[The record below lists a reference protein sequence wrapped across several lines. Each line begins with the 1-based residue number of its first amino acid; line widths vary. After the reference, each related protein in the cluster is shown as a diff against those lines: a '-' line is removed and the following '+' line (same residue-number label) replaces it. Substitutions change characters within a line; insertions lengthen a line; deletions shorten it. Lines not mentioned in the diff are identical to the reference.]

1 MSHVP
6 SNKTLA
12 KAIVVFG
19 GAQTFSVL
27 AGLVRNKVAAETIGA
42 EGVGLNALY
51 LAIAGL
57 LGSIIGLGLGNS
69 AVQRLS
75 SLGENPIQ
83 QREEIGRLR
92 TIEWLLA
99 LLSVIVAAVA
109 SPWLSRGYFGD
120 YNHIFEMILVGVVS
134 ASYIVS
140 GIETAILKSLGR
152 TKALATYLLWIAL
165 ISVIVSVPIYCLLG
179 VPGVIWS
186 LMLTYLFSA
195 LLSVWMGW
203 RASDIAPRWSLLTNL
218 KGLFQSL
225 SPVIRL
231 GFAFLA
237 TGIVAQAVELF
248 IQSMLQ
254 QVASLQEVGL
264 YKAGFQ
270 MSITYPAMIF
280 TAIAND
286 FYPRLCAI
294 GNDLSER
301 NRLVRQQT
309 KVLLA
314 VVVPL
319 ILLYELIVPWVVTLL
334 LSNEFLPIVTMIR
347 WAALSVIL
355 KAVLLP
361 MGYLPLALNKS
372 LHFVLLEVFS
382 WLTLALCIF
391 LGYSLQGFNGIGM
404 GITIS
409 TLVDVLIYAWFVH
422 HHYQFTFVAKSKRA
436 FAVIPYEGLGNRL
449 RAIASAIEVARRNKA
464 PLTVYWN
471 ATDNCQCRYDD
482 LFVPQLLPEVTL
494 VENTRLTHRL
504 ASWRQ
509 NLRLPHLLQWL
520 RYDQCLRKF
529 NYWPNNEISDV
540 LNPEGE
546 VLLETCYSMT
556 ASYPPISEW
565 LHLQPALQQR
575 VDAMVGQFAPMTIG
589 LHIRGTDHL
598 LARQHST
605 LDLFI
610 TRIDQEIALHPEV
623 SFFLATDEPEVKR
636 QLLERYPNRILTF
649 DAPLQRDTVEGMQA
663 AIVDCFCLSQT
674 SRILGSYNSTY
685 SSLAAEIGGIEL
697 EEVSGP
703 PQSPPRGED

>member
-1 MSHVP
+1 MPSVP

-57 LGSIIGLGLGNS
+57 LGSLVGLGLGNS

-75 SLGENPIQ
+75 SLTDHPQQ

-92 TIEWLLA
+92 TVEWLLA
-99 LLSVIVAAVA
+99 LLGVLIAAIA

-120 YNHIFEMILVGVVS
+120 TSHSWEMMLVGVVA

-152 TKALATYLLWIAL
+152 TKTLATYLLWVAVL
-165 ISVIVSVPIYCLLG
+165 SVVVSVPIYWLLG

-195 LLSVWMGW
+195 LLAVWMGW
-203 RASDIAPRWSLLTNL
+203 GASDVAPRWSLLTDL
-218 KGLFQSL
+218 KGLFRSL

-264 YKAGFQ
+264 YKAGYQ
-270 MSITYPAMIF
+270 MSVTYPAMIF

-286 FYPRLCAI
+286 YYPRLCAL
-294 GNDLSER
+294 GQDVAGR

-314 VVVPL
+314 VVTPL
-319 ILLYELIVPWVVTLL
+319 ILLYELIVPWVVVLL

-355 KAVLLP
+355 KAILLP
-361 MGYLPLALNKS
+361 IGYLPLALGKS

-391 LGYSLQGFNGIGM
+391 LGYAWMGFEGIGI
-404 GITIS
+404 GITLS
-409 TLVDVLIYAWFVH
+409 MLVDVLMYSWFVH
-422 HHYQFTFVAKSKRA
+422 HHYQFSFATSAKRA

-449 RAIASAIEVARRNKA
+449 RAIASAIEVARQEKA
-464 PLTVYWN
+464 PLTIYWN
-471 ATDNCQCRYDD
+471 ATDNCQCRYED
-482 LFVPQLLPEVTL
+482 LFTSELLPDVTL
-494 VENTRLTHRL
+494 IENTKLTHSL
-504 ASWRQ
+504 ASWRR
-509 NLRLPHLLQWL
+509 NLRLPHLLQRF
-520 RYDQCLRKF
+520 RYSQCLRKF
-529 NYWPNNEISDV
+529 NYWPDNDIYSA
-540 LNPEGE
+540 LKPEGE

-556 ASYPPISEW
+556 PHYLPMAEW

-575 VDAMVGQFAPMTIG
+575 VEEMASQFGPMTVG
-589 LHIRGTDHL
+589 LHIRGTDHQ

-605 LDLFI
+605 LDLFLA
-610 TRIDQEIALHPEV
+610 RIDQEIAAHPEV
-623 SFFLATDEPEVKR
+623 QFFLATDEAEAKR
-636 QLLERYPNRILTF
+636 QLLARYPHRILTF
-649 DAPLQRDTVEGMQA
+649 DAPLRRDTLDGMQA
-663 AIVDCFCLSQT
+663 AIVDCFCLSRTQ
-674 SRILGSYNSTY
+674 RILGSYNSTY
-685 SSLAAEIGGIEL
+685 SSLAAEIGGIDL
-697 EEVSGP
+697 QEVAKP
-703 PQSPPRGED
+703 